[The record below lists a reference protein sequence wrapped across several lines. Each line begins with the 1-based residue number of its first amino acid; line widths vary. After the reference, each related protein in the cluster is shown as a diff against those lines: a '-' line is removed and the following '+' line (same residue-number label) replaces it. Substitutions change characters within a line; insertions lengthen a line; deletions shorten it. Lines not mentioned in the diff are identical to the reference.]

1 MKKVDLLRHN
11 ILREGRFDGYLVFD
25 PVNLTYFSGLSGS
38 NALFIPENG
47 TGVLFVYGVNYEM
60 IKAGAADF
68 KVEKVKSGEKL
79 MEKIADQVQNFHLK
93 HVAFDTLEVDSWQ
106 ALSKSI
112 GDKSKLTAEGSY
124 VRNLRKIKD
133 EEEIKLMRKAAKL
146 TSAGMKVA
154 YETLAPGWKEKDV
167 AAEIEY
173 AMRKKGSDGTSFET
187 IVASGE
193 SSVYPH
199 GGCSDRKIR
208 EGDLVVVDLGAKYNF
223 YCSDITRTLV
233 AGKPSGKQKR
243 LYQIVKSAHGEAFDA
258 IRPGA
263 MGYDVDGKARKII
276 DEAGFGEY
284 FVHGLGHGVGLEV
297 HEPPTLSISS
307 KDVLMEGNVV
317 TDEPGIYIVGY
328 GGIRVEDTVMVT
340 KTSAEKLTDAP
351 YSLNAQ

>member
-1 MKKVDLLRHN
+1 MKKVDLLRQN
-11 ILREGRFDGYLVFD
+11 ILREGRFDGYLVSD
-25 PVNLTYFSGLSGS
+25 PVNLTYFTGLSGS
-38 NALFIPENG
+38 NALFVPENG
-47 TGVLFVYGVNYEM
+47 MGVLFVYGVNYEM

-79 MEKIADQVQNFHLK
+79 MEKIAYQVQNFHLK
-93 HVAFDTLEVDSWQ
+93 HVAFDTLEVDSWH

-112 GDKSKLTAEGSY
+112 GDKSKLTSEGSY
-124 VRNLRKIKD
+124 VGNLRKIKD
-133 EEEIKLMRKAAKL
+133 KEEIKLMRKAAKL
-146 TSAGMKVA
+146 TSIGMKVA

-193 SSVYPH
+193 SSAYPH

-233 AGKPSGKQKR
+233 AGKPSEKQKS

-258 IRPGA
+258 MRFGA
-263 MGYDVDGKARKII
+263 MGCDVDGKARKII
-276 DEAGFGEY
+276 EEAGFGEY

-307 KDVLMEGNVV
+307 KDVLTEGNVV
-317 TDEPGIYIVGY
+317 TNEPGIYLVGY
-328 GGIRVEDTVMVT
+328 GGIRIEDTVLIT
-340 KTSAEKLTDAP
+340 KTGAEKLTEAP
-351 YSLNAQ
+351 YSLNAR